1 MGPRPLCL
9 RRKYCILGPVR
20 RMQYDFYVP
29 VCRLLVE
36 HSKKTCY
43 SSQKGNPFN
52 QRRGQDQVVTN
63 VVRSFR
69 PAGNCLN
76 GSFTAPSGTD
86 TCTPRGKTCAYC
98 TITTLYRIST
108 HEFQRDDTWF

>member
-52 QRRGQDQVVTN
+52 QRRGQDHVGTN
-63 VVRSFR
+63 VVPSFRLAVNGFYRSFTD
-69 PAGNCLN
+69 L
-76 GSFTAPSGTD
+76 SDTD
-86 TCTPRGKTCAYC
+86 TRTHSRKTCPSC
-98 TITTLYRIST
+98 PITRRYSI
-108 HEFQRDDTWF
+108 